1 MSGTK
6 EISPKPTDKEV
17 YVVAEVRDGYCTSIL
32 PSTGFSS
39 HEEAKAQA
47 SKNVLTRGG
56 QYVVFKSCG
65 GYTSKVTE
73 WAADDLIHTF
83 SEDDVLPF

>member
-1 MSGTK
+1 MIGTDDTL
-6 EISPKPTDKEV
+6 PKPTDKAV
-17 YVVAEVRDGYCTSIL
+17 YIVTEIRDGYCASVH

-39 HEEAKAQA
+39 HKEAKAQA

-65 GYTSKVTE
+65 GYTSQVAE
-73 WAADDLIHTF
+73 WAADDLIHTYT
-83 SEDDVLPF
+83 EDDVLPF

>member
-1 MSGTK
+1 MSGIEET
-6 EISPKPTDKEV
+6 SLKPTDKPV
-17 YVVAEVRDGYCTSIL
+17 YIVAEIRDGYCTSIH

-56 QYVVFKSCG
+56 QYVVFRSCG

-73 WAADDLIHTF
+73 WAADDLIHIYN
-83 SEDDVLPF
+83 EDDVLPF